1 MPNVDNYFDQPAAGE
16 TDNALNLGGTVNV
29 GGAATVGSATFTFTA
44 GAANVA
50 EVAIALVDGAGV
62 AVAASQPYTIWLS
75 DAADGTGLTGTSA
88 SGTVT
93 AKAASGAVFGTLLAK
108 KALVV
113 QPLATGIFTL
123 EITDTAKTTFY
134 VAIQNPATGQ
144 SIVSRIMATA
154 DYGA

>member
-1 MPNVDNYFDQPAAGE
+1 MPTVDNYFAQPPAGGS
-16 TDNALNLGGTVNV
+16 DNPLNVGGTMNV
-29 GGAATVGSATFTFTA
+29 GGAATVRTATFTFTA

-50 EVAIALVDGAGV
+50 EVAIALTDGGGT
-62 AVAASQPYTIWLS
+62 AVASAQPFNVWLS
-75 DAADGTGLTGTSA
+75 DSAAGTGLTATTA

-93 AKAASGAVFGTLLAK
+93 AKAASGEVFGTLTAK

-134 VAIQNPATGQ
+134 VAVQNPFTGQ
-144 SIVSRIMATA
+144 VVVSRIMATG